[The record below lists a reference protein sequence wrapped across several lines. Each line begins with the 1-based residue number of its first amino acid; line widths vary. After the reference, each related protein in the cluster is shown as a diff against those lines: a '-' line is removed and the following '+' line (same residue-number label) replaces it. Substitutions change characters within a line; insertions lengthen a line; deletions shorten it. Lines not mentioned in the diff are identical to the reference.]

1 MMGDRISCK
10 RHRDTSYDQKHAVS
24 GQECDGRL
32 LYPLGTAP
40 LEKTSTFCNL
50 YVISPA
56 FALLR
61 SVQARSQ
68 QALTDGFA

>member
-56 FALLR
+56 FALLYISISNR
-61 SVQARSQ
+61 LSTLS
-68 QALTDGFA
+68 LGGP